1 MLIRD
6 LQTAGATPAL
16 EMTLRFA
23 GARQKILSHN
33 IANIDT
39 PNFQPRDVSPRAFQ
53 ELLGDAVERRRERTG
68 GAFGAIE
75 LGRSREIEQ
84 GRGTAI
90 SVRPDTH
97 SGGVLHHDRNSAD
110 IERMMQDLVENAA
123 TFRVASDL
131 LRAQRSQLHN
141 AIGQRVL

>member
-6 LQTAGATPAL
+6 LQTAGAAPAL

-39 PNFQPRDVSPRAFQ
+39 PDFRPIDVSTKGFQ
-53 ELLGDAVERRRERTG
+53 ALLGDAIERRRERTG
-68 GAFGAIE
+68 GAFGSLE
-75 LGRSREIEQ
+75 LGRSREVKQ
-84 GRGTAI
+84 GFGTAI
-90 SVRPDTH
+90 ELRPDTH

-123 TFRVASDL
+123 VFRVASDL
-131 LRAQRSQLHN
+131 LRSQRDQLRN